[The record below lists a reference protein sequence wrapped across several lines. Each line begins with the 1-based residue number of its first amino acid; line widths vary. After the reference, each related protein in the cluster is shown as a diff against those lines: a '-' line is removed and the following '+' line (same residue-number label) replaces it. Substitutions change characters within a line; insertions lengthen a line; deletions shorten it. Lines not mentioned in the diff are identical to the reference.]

1 MGRADTLG
9 MDKVG
14 VALRL
19 PPPSPWRGVGVRNL
33 GVGVGTRVGATLLLW
48 VVVNPPVGVPQCTTT
63 MGALELPPLPPSLVV
78 VVLKAVAAGGRSAP
92 RPAVTDTEG
101 ESKLGEEERLGRGEE
116 EGADADGDKV
126 GAGVLDT
133 TCTPVE
139 LGEFEGVRVSP
150 GDSV

>member
-63 MGALELPPLPPSLVV
+63 MGALELPPLPPPPLV
-78 VVLKAVAAGGRSAP
+78 VVLKAVAGGRSAP

-101 ESKLGEEERLGRGEE
+101 ESKLGEEDRLGRGEE

-133 TCTPVE
+133 TCTPEV

>member
-1 MGRADTLG
+1 M
-9 MDKVG
+9 
-14 VALRL
+14 
-19 PPPSPWRGVGVRNL
+19 
-33 GVGVGTRVGATLLLW
+33 
-48 VVVNPPVGVPQCTTT
+48 
-63 MGALELPPLPPSLVV
+63 
-78 VVLKAVAAGGRSAP
+78 AAGGRSAP

-116 EGADADGDKV
+116 EGADADGERV

-133 TCTPVE
+133 TCTPVV